1 MSRVAKRK
9 DSHGRV
15 LPDQVS
21 ERADGR
27 YIYRYNLYGKTHY
40 LYDRDLNEL
49 KKKIQKLQ
57 LDIASG
63 VNTDLGALSLN
74 QWYPQYIEVFKV
86 GKVKDATLMNLRNYY
101 KWYIQDYTIGRMPM
115 KELKRSFV
123 VAHFKHLADK
133 KGLATGTLK
142 ALASMLYNCLK
153 QVVYDGGLIVNPAFE
168 IMKEV
173 KATPKT
179 VREALTD
186 EEVTLLLEFLKIE
199 GEFQNVH
206 LPFIGVLLGTGIRFG
221 EGDALTWKDV
231 DFENR
236 VLHINKTMNYRCK
249 NSDKHEFFITTPKTP
264 NAVRDIPLDDDM
276 IALFKMQK
284 NYQKSMKI
292 RNDIEIDGYKD
303 FVFTTRLGNPFTS
316 EGFCA
321 TIKRIVKAANEWEQ
335 ERAEK
340 EGRKPVVIPHT
351 TPHVFRHTF
360 CTKLVLADIPYEVTK
375 TLMGHSSI
383 KTSIDIYS
391 HIKGDNNKKVRTSI
405 DGIVKIFN

>member
-9 DSHGRV
+9 DSNGRV
-15 LPDQVS
+15 LPDGVS

-27 YIYRYNLYGKTHY
+27 YIYRYSLYGKPHY

-63 VNTDLGALSLN
+63 VNTDLGKLSMN
-74 QWYPQYIEVFKV
+74 EWYPQYVEVFKV

-123 VAHFKHLADK
+123 VAHFKYLADE
-133 KGLATGTLK
+133 KGLAEGTLK
-142 ALASMLYNCLK
+142 ALASMLYNCLQ
-153 QVVYDGGLIVNPAFE
+153 QVVYDSGLFVNPASE
-168 IMKEV
+168 IMKDV
-173 KATPKT
+173 KSTPKT
-179 VREALTD
+179 VREAMTD
-186 EEVTLLLEFLKIE
+186 EEVALLLEFLKIE
-199 GEFQNVH
+199 GAWQNIN
-206 LPFIGVLLGTGIRFG
+206 LPFIGVMLGTGIRFG
-221 EGDALTWKDV
+221 EGDALTWNDV

-249 NSDKHEFFITTPKTP
+249 NSSSHEFFITTPKTP
-264 NAVRDIPLDDDM
+264 SAVRDIPLDEDM

-284 NYQKSMKI
+284 QYQKSLRI
-292 RNDIEIDGYKD
+292 RNDIEIDGYKN
-303 FVFTTRLGNPFTS
+303 FVFTTKLGNPFTS

-321 TIKRIVKAANEWEQ
+321 TIKRIVKAANEWEK

-340 EGRKPVVIPHT
+340 EGRQPVVLPHI
-351 TPHVFRHTF
+351 TPHIFRHTF
-360 CTKLVLADIPYEVTK
+360 CTKLVLSEVPYEITK
-375 TLMGHSSI
+375 TIMGHRSI
-383 KTSIDIYS
+383 KTTIDIYS
-391 HIKGDNNKKVRTSI
+391 HIKEANTKKVRASI
-405 DGIVKIFN
+405 DGIVKIF